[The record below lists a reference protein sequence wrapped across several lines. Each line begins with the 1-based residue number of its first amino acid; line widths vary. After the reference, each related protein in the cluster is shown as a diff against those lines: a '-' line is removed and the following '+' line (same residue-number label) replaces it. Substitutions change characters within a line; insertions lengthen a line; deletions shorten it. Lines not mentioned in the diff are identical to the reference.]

1 VAKSSGSA
9 GAGGSVVAALVL
21 VVAGAAIAA
30 ARGSHVAEASGPGVL
45 IVTID
50 TLRRDHVSIYG
61 ETAIHTPT
69 FEDLAAQGV
78 TFLDASRH
86 SRRPRP
92 AHAALF
98 TGRHPIRNG
107 VLSNGSRLANGYE
120 TLAETL
126 RDKGYATAA
135 FVSSIAVDSRTG
147 LDQGFDVYDDD
158 FTPQLRGLSEILL
171 PRAALALALR
181 SGGPCSW
188 TVRRL
193 TRSRAHS
200 RGIRRRRDR
209 RSSGSIS
216 SSRTRPTS
224 RTGCLD
230 STTTVRPKH
239 RASITARSSATSRT
253 RVHGG

>member
-1 VAKSSGSA
+1 GRA
-9 GAGGSVVAALVL
+9 GAGC
-21 VVAGAAIAA
+21 AA
-30 ARGSHVAEASGPGVL
+30 APGSRVAEASGPSVL

-78 TFLDASRH
+78 TFLDAIT
-86 SRRPRP
+86 PLPETAP

-107 VLSNGSRLANGYE
+107 VLSNGSRLGNAYE

-126 RDKGYATAA
+126 RDKGYTTAA
-135 FVSSIAVDSRTG
+135 FVSSVAVDSRTG

-181 SGGPCSW
+181 SG
-188 TVRRL
+188 
-193 TRSRAHS
+193 
-200 RGIRRRRDR
+200 
-209 RSSGSIS
+209 
-216 SSRTRPTS
+216 RPMF
-224 RTGCLD
+224 
-230 STTTVRPKH
+230 
-239 RASITARSSATSRT
+239 
-253 RVHGG
+253 